1 MNWEFQNVLC
11 IEKSNNSIYKNE
23 YNSKLL
29 YLNKFGIKNLKWCSF
44 HHNFMRKLFFLFAF
58 VCLFTLNSCGVY
70 NFTGSGKIDAKTFQV
85 NFFQNNA
92 ELIEPGID
100 RTFTLQL
107 QDLIQNQTN
116 LNLVKNGG
124 DLVYEGEIT
133 DYRISPMTATAD
145 QRAAQNRLKIRI
157 NVRFS
162 NKNKETDNFEK
173 SFEFFYDYPADQQL
187 TGSTLSAGLK
197 EIFDRISQDIFNESL
212 AKW

>member
-1 MNWEFQNVLC
+1 M
-11 IEKSNNSIYKNE
+11 
-23 YNSKLL
+23 
-29 YLNKFGIKNLKWCSF
+29 
-44 HHNFMRKLFFLFAF
+44 
-58 VCLFTLNSCGVY
+58 Y
-70 NFTGSGKIDAKTFQV
+70 NFTGSSKIDAKTFQV

-92 ELIEPGID
+92 DLIEPGID

-145 QRAAQNRLKIRI
+145 QKAAQNRLKITI
-157 NVRFS
+157 NVRFT
-162 NKNKETDNFEK
+162 NKNKETDDFEK
-173 SFEFFYDYPADQQL
+173 SFEFFFDYAADKQL
-187 TGSTLSAGLK
+187 TGALLNDALK